1 MIRLYYILRKI
12 KKRNESTEAIRNKK
26 DGMGSLGCP
35 SLGDAPHC
43 VLHIAH
49 IVDIMTK
56 ALQQQ
61 QALFPLL
68 SPICS
73 SWALATI

>member
-1 MIRLYYILRKI
+1 MKAQRPSGIRKMEWEVWVVRYWEI
-12 KKRNESTEAIRNKK
+12 
-26 DGMGSLGCP
+26 
-35 SLGDAPHC
+35 PHC

-49 IVDIMTK
+49 IFDIMTK

-61 QALFPLL
+61 QARFPLL
-68 SPICS
+68 SPTCS